1 MNLNFTPEQLEQIQ
15 KLMAETGG
23 PTGMMDITPQVEL
36 PSPGV
41 ELAAPVPEPKQEL
54 AIPDAATAPPVVENF
69 DAPQQMQTNLTPADP
84 TPKTPAPAPAPAPTA
99 TVEQAG
105 GMFQASGNDAYD
117 AQIQKLMNQGKTY
130 EQAVANQAHAIK
142 MGKDLNGDGAVTGD
156 EWKSPYTS
164 AANPA
169 VDEKYKN
176 TGKGMGSVYISS
188 AKDDDGIAGGNK
200 FESLTRANDAL
211 LGEGQEWG
219 FENGATGQ
227 WGTYGGPGFS
237 QSAENIAEIDL
248 NRTGYGTNGLVGGDM
263 NLGMLYK
270 DAGWTKADVS
280 KGKLGQVVSTP
291 MGDYM
296 IVNGMD
302 GQLALKGLK
311 GAKHGGGNYFFRTV
325 HEGYHLGINPETGD
339 VWFQQAPE
347 VVELARKVKAA
358 GGDFTTAMTSGIN
371 SGDLGVWDDARRE
384 RFHNQGSDPV
394 GGTSDPTNGGWSNN
408 WEAWNWDTGSTFIDA
423 YKKRKQELANKPSV
437 MSLFKEMADYNG

>member
-1 MNLNFTPEQLEQIQ
+1 MINLTPEQIEAIKQQ
-15 KLMAETGG
+15 FQQES
-23 PTGMMDITPQVEL
+23 GMMAPLVPHVEVPNPGAELAVPTPEPDFPAPTTPTQLGDTFAPAAESQPFVPQV
-36 PSPGV
+36 
-41 ELAAPVPEPKQEL
+41 
-54 AIPDAATAPPVVENF
+54 
-69 DAPQQMQTNLTPADP
+69 ADP
-84 TPKTPAPAPAPAPTA
+84 TPKA
-99 TVEQAG
+99 TVEQT

-117 AQIQKLMNQGKTY
+117 AQIQKLMGQGKTY
-130 EQAVANQAHAIK
+130 EQAVANQTHAINQ
-142 MGKDLNGDGAVTGD
+142 GKDLNGDGVVTGD

-169 VDEKYKN
+169 VDTKYN
-176 TGKGMGSVYISS
+176 TGEGMGSVFISS
-188 AKDDDGIAGGNK
+188 AKDDDGVAGGNK

-219 FENGATGQ
+219 FSDGASGQ

-237 QSAENIAEIDL
+237 QTQDKIDEIDL
-248 NRTGYGTNGLVGGDM
+248 NRTGYGTHGLVGGDM
-263 NLGMLYK
+263 NLGALYS

-325 HEGYHLGINPETGD
+325 HEGYHLGINPKTGD

-358 GGDFTTAMTSGIN
+358 GGDFVTAMTSGIN
-371 SGDLGVWDDARRE
+371 SGDLGVWDKE
-384 RFHNQGSDPV
+384 RIDRFNRGGVNGDPAYGGGQSPSGSGPKWGEWD
-394 GGTSDPTNGGWSNN
+394 
-408 WEAWNWDTGSTFIDA
+408 WDTGSSFIDS
-423 YKKRKQELANKPSV
+423 YRQRKQELANKRSV
-437 MSLFKEMADYNG
+437 KSLFKEMQDYGY